1 MLAHHGD
8 PPTVRAAFVWSVQ
21 VDSKSRLAHE
31 PLEEL
36 AVDAETPSGAAW
48 TGDLDLGIASW
59 ERAHAG
65 WLEHGRADRAAAA
78 AVWIARWHV

>member
-1 MLAHHGD
+1 
-8 PPTVRAAFVWSVQ
+8 

-36 AVDAETPSGAAW
+36 AVDAETPSGAEDLESLAWACAW
-48 TGDLDLGIASW
+48 TGDLDLRIASW

>member
-1 MLAHHGD
+1 
-8 PPTVRAAFVWSVQ
+8 
-21 VDSKSRLAHE
+21 VDSRSRLAHE

-36 AVDAETPSGAAW
+36 AVDAETPLGAEDLESLAWACAW

-65 WLEHGRADRAAAA
+65 WLEHGRVLDCLVACLIRAAMA
-78 AVWIARWHV
+78 W